1 MKKKI
6 TAKSVKNF
14 IIDYAIIILG
24 CIIYA
29 VSVALFSSPN
39 DIAPGGVM
47 GLSILINHLF
57 PMLPIGILSMVLNVP
72 LFIWGG
78 IEIGW
83 KYLSRSLS
91 ATIISSLMIDAFEL
105 DFIAN
110 LVKPYTGNPLLVCI
124 FGGIL
129 CGAGMSLIFY
139 RGGSTGGTDI
149 VSRIMHKKKPHVSLG
164 KFMLICDAFVVA
176 AAAIVY
182 GNIEN
187 ALYAIIFIFVGT
199 KVVDTIVYGFARN
212 NGKLLFIVTS
222 HYEEVTELILR
233 DIDRGV
239 TLLDAQGGYNKDEK
253 KVVLCAVRPNQVHQT
268 TVLVHSVDPNAFVIV
283 TTAGTIS
290 GEGFEN
296 DGLS

>member
-6 TAKSVKNF
+6 TPKAVKNF
-14 IIDYAIIILG
+14 VIDYAIILAG
-24 CIIYA
+24 CFIYA

-47 GLSILINHLF
+47 GLSILVNHLL
-57 PMLPIGILSMVLNVP
+57 PMLPIGMLSIVLNIP

-91 ATIISSLMIDAFEL
+91 ATVISSLMIDAFEL
-105 DFIAN
+105 ELVSN

-129 CGAGMSLIFY
+129 CGVGMSLIFI

-164 KFMLICDAFVVA
+164 RFMLLCDAVVVA
-176 AAAIVY
+176 ASIVVY

-187 ALYAIIFIFVGT
+187 ALYAIVFIFVGT
-199 KVVDTIVYGFARN
+199 KAVDTIVYGFARN
-212 NGKLLFIVTS
+212 NGKLLFIVTA
-222 HYEEVTELILR
+222 HYDEITELILSN
-233 DIDRGV
+233 IDRGV
-239 TLLDAQGGYNKDEK
+239 TLLDARGGYNKDKK
-253 KVVLCAVRPNQVHQT
+253 KVILCAVRPNQVHQT

-290 GEGFEN
+290 GEGFES

>member
-1 MKKKI
+1 MKKKL
-6 TAKSVKNF
+6 TFKEVKTF
-14 IIDYAIIILG
+14 IVDYAIILAG
-24 CIIYA
+24 CLIYA
-29 VSVALFSSPN
+29 VSMALFSSPN

-47 GLSILINHLF
+47 GISILINHLL
-57 PMLPIGILSMVLNVP
+57 PMLPIGILSLVLNVP

-91 ATIISSLMIDAFEL
+91 ATVISSLMIDAFEL
-105 DFIAN
+105 KFIADII
-110 LVKPYTGNPLLVCI
+110 KPYTGNPLLVCI

-129 CGAGMSLIFY
+129 CGAGMSLIFN

-149 VSRIMHKKKPHVSLG
+149 ISRIMHKKKPHVSLG
-164 KFMLICDAFVVA
+164 KFMLICDAFVVVA
-176 AAAIVY
+176 AAVVY

-187 ALYAIIFIFVGT
+187 ALYAIVFIFVSS
-199 KVVDTIVYGFARN
+199 KIVDIIVYGFARN
-212 NGKLLFIVTS
+212 NGKLLFIVTA

-239 TLLDAQGGYNKDEK
+239 TLLNAQGGYNKDDK
-253 KVVLCAVRPNQVHQT
+253 KVILCAVRPNQVHQT

-290 GEGFEN
+290 GEGFES

>member
-1 MKKKI
+1 MKKKL
-6 TAKSVKNF
+6 TFKEVRTF
-14 IIDYAIIILG
+14 VVDYAIIIAG

-29 VSVALFSSPN
+29 VSMALFSSPN
-39 DIAPGGVM
+39 DIAPGGVI
-47 GLSILINHLF
+47 GISILINHVL
-57 PMLPIGILSMVLNVP
+57 PVLPIGILSLFLNIP

-91 ATIISSLMIDAFEL
+91 ATVISSLIMDAFEL
-105 DFIAN
+105 EVVAQFI
-110 LVKPYTGNPLLVCI
+110 KPYTGNPLLVCL

-129 CGAGMSLIFY
+129 CGAGMALIFN

-164 KFMLICDAFVVA
+164 KFMLVCDAIVVMA
-176 AAAIVY
+176 AVLVY

-187 ALYAIIFIFVGT
+187 ALYSIVFIFVST
-199 KVVDTIVYGFARN
+199 KIIDTMVYGFARN
-212 NGKLLFIVTS
+212 NGKLLFIVTA
-222 HYEEVTELILR
+222 HYDEVTELILKN
-233 DIDRGV
+233 IDRGV
-239 TLLDAQGGYNKDEK
+239 TLLNAQGGYNKDDK
-253 KVVLCAVRPNQVHQT
+253 KVILCAVRPNQVHQT

-290 GEGFEN
+290 GEGFES